1 MVNVGRVE
9 DDEELELELATDDD
23 DDDEVVTG
31 FGPNTRPP
39 DATST
44 PARATRSAEENCM
57 VGQEV

>member
-9 DDEELELELATDDD
+9 DDEVLELELATDEEE
-23 DDDEVVTG
+23 DEVVTG
-31 FGPNTRPP
+31 FGPKTRPP